1 MPTRTIRHTTL
12 AIAVAALSGLALAQS
27 YGDKPQQPGASSG
40 MPAQTAPGAPMNN
53 GMMDKGSS
61 ADTAY
66 QKALA
71 ACEQKPA
78 AQQQACREAANARYN
93 KPGSARDDPRDECAG
108 LSGSAKSDCLK
119 NIVPSAGATTTG
131 MTVRPRSS
139 VH

>member
-1 MPTRTIRHTTL
+1 MPTQTIRYAVL
-12 AIAVAALSGLALAQS
+12 AIALGTWSGLALAQS
-27 YGDKPQQPGASSG
+27 YGDKPQPGATTA
-40 MPAQTAPGAPMNN
+40 PAQTEPN
-53 GMMDKGSS
+53 GTNGTMPKESS
-61 ADTAY
+61 TSAAY

-78 AQQQACREAANARYN
+78 EQQQACREAATARYN

-119 NIVPSAGATTTG
+119 NIVPSAGATTMG
-131 MTVRPRSS
+131 STVRPMSS

>member
-1 MPTRTIRHTTL
+1 MPTQTIRYTIMT
-12 AIAVAALSGLALAQS
+12 IALAALSGFAFAQS
-27 YGDKPQQPGASSG
+27 YGDKPQQPGAASP
-40 MPAQTAPGAPMNN
+40 PAQAAPGTPMNN

-61 ADTAY
+61 TSAAY

-78 AQQQACREAANARYN
+78 AQQQACRDAATARYN
-93 KPGSARDDPRDECAG
+93 KSSSARDDPRDECAG

-119 NIVPSAGATTTG
+119 NIEPSSATLTTG
-131 MTVRPRSS
+131 TGIQPRSS

>member
-1 MPTRTIRHTTL
+1 MPTQTIRYSVLT
-12 AIAVAALSGLALAQS
+12 IALAALSGLALAQS
-27 YGDKPQQPGASSG
+27 YGDKPQQPGATN
-40 MPAQTAPGAPMNN
+40 MPAQAAPGAPMNN
-53 GMMDKGSS
+53 GTMDKDSS
-61 ADTAY
+61 TNAAY

-78 AQQQACREAANARYN
+78 AQQQACRDAATARYN

-119 NIVPSAGATTTG
+119 KIEPSAAVINSG
-131 MTVRPRSS
+131 MAIVLRSS